1 MAGRKM
7 TFSIPEQVA
16 RDFLRKVRARDRSRY
31 IAAALAERLKAEE
44 TALARACDVANLS
57 EDIRELEQEFDAI
70 SAGISEPWTD
80 ATAR

>member
-1 MAGRKM
+1 M
-7 TFSIPEQVA
+7 
-16 RDFLRKVRARDRSRY
+16 
-31 IAAALAERLKAEE
+31 AERLKAEE

-70 SAGISEPWTD
+70 STGISEPWTD